1 MADDEEE
8 VDELPENL
16 DALMRDV
23 PFFLPEDADEQT
35 MLVVKRGA
43 QGLCCMCSKPLG
55 KNTLLMLGAD
65 GIKMAFCSGA
75 CLVDMQLVG
84 WLQMIYD
91 DIVQQVKFR
100 GGHIDPDGP
109 PGEGDPGG

>member
-43 QGLCCMCSKPLG
+43 EGRCCMCSKPLG

-109 PGEGDPGG
+109 PKEES